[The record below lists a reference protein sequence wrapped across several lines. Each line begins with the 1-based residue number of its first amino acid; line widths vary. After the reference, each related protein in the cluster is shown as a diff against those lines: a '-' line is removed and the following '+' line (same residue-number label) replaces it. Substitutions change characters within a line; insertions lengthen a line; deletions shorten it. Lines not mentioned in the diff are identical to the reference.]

1 MLGIV
6 DINKL
11 NKGNVTQIFT
21 AIEATTTSA
30 KIKCVGYNAIL
41 IDAEF
46 SGAANWTFKVQG
58 SLTENGTYKD
68 CYELANTGSMA
79 AMSYQT
85 NASKVFLF
93 KGIPDWVKIV
103 ATEDVDGQ
111 TVTVK
116 VQPLNV

>member
-1 MLGIV
+1 MLAKIYA
-6 DINKL
+6 IS
-11 NKGNVTQIFT
+11 KGNVSTIHS
-21 AIEATTTSA
+21 AIDATTTSSA
-30 KIKCVGYNAIL
+30 INCTGYNAIL
-41 IDAEF
+41 IDVEF

-68 CYELANTGSMA
+68 CYELANTGTQTL
-79 AMSYQT
+79 MSYQC
-85 NASKVFLF
+85 NASRIFLF

-103 ATEDVDGQ
+103 ATEDVNGQ

>member
-1 MLGIV
+1 MYQQIDQIV
-6 DINKL
+6 
-11 NKGNVTQIFT
+11 KGNVTEIFT
-21 AIEATTTSA
+21 AIDATTTSA
-30 KIKCVGYNAIL
+30 KIDCRGYNAIL
-41 IDAEF
+41 IDAAF
-46 SGAANWTFKVQG
+46 SGAANWTFKVTG

-93 KGIPDWVKIV
+93 KGIPDFIKIV
-103 ATEDVDGQ
+103 ATEDVNGQ

-116 VQPLNV
+116 VQPLNI

>member
-1 MLGIV
+1 MMGIV
-6 DINKL
+6 DIDKINR
-11 NKGNVTQIFT
+11 GNVEEIFT
-21 AIEATTTSA
+21 AIDATTTSA
-30 KIKCVGYNAIL
+30 KINCKGYNAIL
-41 IDAEF
+41 IDAAF

-68 CYELANTGSMA
+68 CYKLKDDGTMA
-79 AMSYQT
+79 LMSYQT
-85 NASKVFLF
+85 NASRIFLF

-116 VQPLNV
+116 VQPLNI